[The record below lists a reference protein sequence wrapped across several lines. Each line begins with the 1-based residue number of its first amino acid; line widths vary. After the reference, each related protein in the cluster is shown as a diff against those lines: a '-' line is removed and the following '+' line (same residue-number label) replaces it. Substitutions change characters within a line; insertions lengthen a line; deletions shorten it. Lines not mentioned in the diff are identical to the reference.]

1 MMGCKKCQGICGA
14 GFLVAG
20 ILFLLQD
27 MQVWNFWNISWY
39 TFLFIWLGIGGLAM
53 KSCPECQAIITGKG
67 KK

>member
-1 MMGCKKCQGICGA
+1 MMGCKKCQGITGI

-27 MQVWNFWNISWY
+27 LGYWNFWNISWY
-39 TFLFIWLGIGGLAM
+39 TFLFIWMGIGALAM
-53 KSCPECQAIITGKG
+53 RTCPDCQAIMTGKM